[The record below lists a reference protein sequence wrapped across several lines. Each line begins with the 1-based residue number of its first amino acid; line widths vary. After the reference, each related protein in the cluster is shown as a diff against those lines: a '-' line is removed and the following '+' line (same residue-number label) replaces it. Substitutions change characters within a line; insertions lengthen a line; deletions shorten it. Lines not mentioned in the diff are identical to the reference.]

1 MSDPNEEQPRLPA
14 SGISLGG
21 LGAGEYDRSL
31 RAGEGEDAEADGAD
45 REDEGADLEDEGA
58 EAGAPPAR
66 SVAADEEKLTLPRN
80 GLVAFRK
87 SGGLRFTSRGF
98 VVYRSGWVVPLEG
111 TGGRPRHMTE
121 AAREAVEALLLR
133 SGMSRT
139 HRKRSG
145 GGDGYAYEITA
156 RYGGRTRYAEFHDG
170 AIPEEMR
177 RLVEVLQRLMP
188 KE

>member
-1 MSDPNEEQPRLPA
+1 MSDPTEEQPRLPA
-14 SGISLGG
+14 GGVSLGG
-21 LGAGEYDRSL
+21 LGAGDYDSTL
-31 RAGEGEDAEADGAD
+31 SAGEDDAAE
-45 REDEGADLEDEGA
+45 LEEEGA
-58 EAGAPPAR
+58 ETGAPPKSA
-66 SVAADEEKLTLPRN
+66 VASDEDKLTLPRY

-111 TGGRPRHMTE
+111 TDGRPRRMTA
-121 AAREAVEALLLR
+121 AAREAVEAMLLR

-139 HRKRSG
+139 HRKSSG
-145 GGDGYAYEITA
+145 TRDGYAYEITA
-156 RYGGRTRYAEFHDG
+156 RYGGRTRYAEYHDG

-177 RLVEVLQRLMP
+177 RLIEVLQRLMP